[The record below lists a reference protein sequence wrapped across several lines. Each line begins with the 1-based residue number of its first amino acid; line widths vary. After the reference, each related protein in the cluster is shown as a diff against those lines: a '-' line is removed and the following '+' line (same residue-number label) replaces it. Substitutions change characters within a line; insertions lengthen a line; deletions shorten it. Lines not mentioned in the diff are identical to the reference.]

1 MSPIGSPPDEASVRS
16 SVAERMRRYRQRRRD
31 GLRCLLIELR
41 ETEIFALVRMG
52 LLQPENC
59 NSNDAI
65 LTALYAF
72 LDETMG
78 SKHNA

>member
-1 MSPIGSPPDEASVRS
+1 MSLIESPPAQPAVRS

-31 GLRCLLIELR
+31 GLRCLRIELR

-59 NSNDAI
+59 NSNEAI

-72 LDETMG
+72 LDDTMEV
-78 SKHNA
+78 

>member
-1 MSPIGSPPDEASVRS
+1 
-16 SVAERMRRYRQRRRD
+16 MRRYRQRHRD

-52 LLQPENC
+52 LLQPEDC
-59 NSNDAI
+59 DSNEAI

-72 LDETMG
+72 LDGAMEV
-78 SKHNA
+78 

>member
-1 MSPIGSPPDEASVRS
+1 MSLIGSPPDEASVRS
-16 SVAERMRRYRQRRRD
+16 SAAERMRRYRQRRRD

-52 LLQPENC
+52 LLQPEKC

-78 SKHNA
+78 I

>member
-1 MSPIGSPPDEASVRS
+1 MSLIESPPAQPAVRS

-31 GLRCLLIELR
+31 GLHCLLIELR

-59 NSNDAI
+59 NSKEAI
-65 LTALYAF
+65 LAAFYAF
-72 LDETMG
+72 LDHTM
-78 SKHNA
+78 KL

>member
-1 MSPIGSPPDEASVRS
+1 MSPIESPPAQPAFRS

-52 LLQPENC
+52 LLESEKC

-78 SKHNA
+78 V